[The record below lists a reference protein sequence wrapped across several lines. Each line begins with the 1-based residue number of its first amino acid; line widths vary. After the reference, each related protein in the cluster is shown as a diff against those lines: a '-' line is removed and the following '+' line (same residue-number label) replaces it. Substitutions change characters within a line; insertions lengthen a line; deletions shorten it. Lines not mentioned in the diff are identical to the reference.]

1 MLFAYP
7 KLTAAFIVA
16 VVSIL
21 SIIFFDYLTKKKG
34 DSKDGSS
41 NRGSIESDDES

>member
-7 KLTAAFIVA
+7 KITAAFIVA

-34 DSKDGSS
+34 DKKDGK
-41 NRGSIESDDES
+41 RHGRKDE